1 VHKVKN
7 KTLKV
12 NEGSHKD
19 KFVDQ
24 MLKIINGCHKDKN
37 VATLC

>member
-1 VHKVKN
+1 
-7 KTLKV
+7 V

-19 KFVDQ
+19 KYVDE

-37 VATLC
+37 LPAGC